1 VNELE
6 RIEAL
11 AYCSAAEAAG
21 GVVYEVR
28 GGTCLA
34 VPALPVPTLN
44 RVVGVRGNLDV
55 DAVLAFYSGRGT
67 HALLSV
73 PPVSGDL
80 ERELEANGFERTGA
94 WMKFER
100 GVEPVDVETALT
112 VETADGSTFGRIAAE
127 GFGLPQAASGALGSI
142 VGRPGWYCFVAS
154 ADGEPVS
161 VGALFTDG
169 GDVGWLGIAATG
181 VESRGRGGQN
191 AIMRARIEKAREL
204 RLRRLTV
211 ETGERI
217 EGRPST
223 SYRNIL
229 RAGFAETY
237 LRANWRSP

>member
-1 VNELE
+1 MNELE

-100 GVEPVDVETALT
+100 GVEPADVETALT
-112 VETADGSTFGRIAAE
+112 VET
-127 GFGLPQAASGALGSI
+127 
-142 VGRPGWYCFVAS
+142 
-154 ADGEPVS
+154 
-161 VGALFTDG
+161 
-169 GDVGWLGIAATG
+169 
-181 VESRGRGGQN
+181 
-191 AIMRARIEKAREL
+191 
-204 RLRRLTV
+204 
-211 ETGERI
+211 GERI
-217 EGRPST
+217 DGRPST